1 MTGRDPMEYA
11 WWLAS
16 RASGIVALALISL
29 SVMLGLAM
37 AGRVSREPK
46 LRKAMIAVHE
56 HAALAALIAIAVHG
70 ITLLGDKW
78 LDPGVL
84 GILVPFQMDHEPLY
98 TGLGI
103 LGGYL
108 AAALG
113 LSFYARRRIGT
124 KRWRSLHKATIL
136 VYVLSVLHT
145 LGAGSDA
152 GTPWLRAQ
160 IVLTGAPILFLFVMR
175 VMPAA
180 KTGAAARPVGAVS
193 GGASAAPRGSAPSP
207 APHSARSRPSR
218 SA

>member
-1 MTGRDPMEYA
+1 MTGRDPMDYA

-16 RASGIVALALISL
+16 RASGLVALALITL
-29 SVMLGLAM
+29 SVTLGLAM
-37 AGRVSREPK
+37 AGRVSREPR
-46 LRKAMIAVHE
+46 LRRALLSIHE
-56 HAALAALIAIAVHG
+56 HAALGGLIAIAVHG
-70 ITLLGDKW
+70 ITLLGDRW
-78 LDPGVL
+78 LHPGPL
-84 GILVPFQMDHEPLY
+84 GIAVPFVMDHEPLW

-103 LGGYL
+103 LAGYL

-113 LSFYARRRIGT
+113 LSFYARRRIGA

-152 GTPWLRAQ
+152 GTLWLRAQ
-160 IVLTGAPILFLFVMR
+160 IVLTGAPIVFLFVMR
-175 VMPAA
+175 AL
-180 KTGAAARPVGAVS
+180 S
-193 GGASAAPRGSAPSP
+193 GGASAVRRGSAPSP

>member
-29 SVMLGLAM
+29 SVILGLAM
-37 AGRVSREPK
+37 AGRVSRDPK
-46 LRKAMIAVHE
+46 LRRTMIAVHE
-56 HAALAALIAIAVHG
+56 QAALAALIAIAVHA
-70 ITLLGDKW
+70 ITLLGDKF
-78 LDPGVL
+78 LDPGPV
-84 GILVPFQMDHEPLY
+84 GILVPFQLDHAPFY

-103 LGGYL
+103 IGAYL

-113 LSFYARRRIGT
+113 LSFYFRRRIGT
-124 KRWRSLHKATIL
+124 KRWRSLHRATIL
-136 VYVLSVLHT
+136 VYVLAVVHT

-160 IVLTGAPILFLFVMR
+160 LVLSGAPVLFLFVMR
-175 VMPAA
+175 VLPQAP
-180 KTGAAARPVGAVS
+180 RV
-193 GGASAAPRGSAPSP
+193 SAAGSAGRPGSAPSP
-207 APHSARSRPSR
+207 APRSARSQPSR

>member
-1 MTGRDPMEYA
+1 
-11 WWLAS
+11 
-16 RASGIVALALISL
+16 
-29 SVMLGLAM
+29 
-37 AGRVSREPK
+37 
-46 LRKAMIAVHE
+46 MIAVHE

-78 LDPGVL
+78 LDPGVP
-84 GILVPFQMDHEPLY
+84 GILIPFQMEHEPLY

-136 VYVLSVLHT
+136 VYVLSVIHT

-152 GTPWLRAQ
+152 GTPWLRVQ
-160 IVLTGAPILFLFVMR
+160 LVLTGAPIVFLFVMR
-175 VMPAA
+175 VLPAA
-180 KTGAAARPVGAVS
+180 KVSAGGSAARP
-193 GGASAAPRGSAPSP
+193 GSAPSP
-207 APHSARSRPSR
+207 APRSARSQPSR

>member
-84 GILVPFQMDHEPLY
+84 AILVPFQMEHEPLY

-136 VYVLSVLHT
+136 VYVLSVIHT

-160 IVLTGAPILFLFVMR
+160 LVLTGAPIVFLFVMR
-175 VMPAA
+175 VLPAA
-180 KTGAAARPVGAVS
+180 KVSAGGSAARP
-193 GGASAAPRGSAPSP
+193 GSAPSP
-207 APHSARSRPSR
+207 APHSARSQPSR

>member
-29 SVMLGLAM
+29 SVILGLAM

-46 LRKAMIAVHE
+46 LRRAMIAVHE

-78 LDPGVL
+78 LDPGPL
-84 GILVPFQMDHEPLY
+84 GILVPFHMDHEPLW

-160 IVLTGAPILFLFVMR
+160 LVLTGAPILFLFVMR
-175 VMPAA
+175 VLPAA
-180 KTGAAARPVGAVS
+180 KKVS
-193 GGASAAPRGSAPSP
+193 GDGSAAPRGSAPSP
-207 APHSARSRPSR
+207 APHSARSQPSR

>member
-1 MTGRDPMEYA
+1 MTGRDPMEYV

-37 AGRVSREPK
+37 AGRVSREPR
-46 LRKAMIAVHE
+46 LRRAMIALHE
-56 HAALAALIAIAVHG
+56 QIALAALIAIAVHG

-78 LDPGVL
+78 LDPGVV
-84 GILVPFQMDHEPLY
+84 GILVPFQMDHAPLY

-103 LGGYL
+103 VGGYL

-113 LSFYARRRIGT
+113 LSFYARRRIGAR
-124 KRWRSLHKATIL
+124 RWRSLHKATIL
-136 VYVLSVLHT
+136 VYVLSVAHT

-152 GTPWLRAQ
+152 GTLWLRAQ
-160 IVLTGAPILFLFVMR
+160 ILLTAAPILFLFVMR
-175 VMPAA
+175 LLPAA
-180 KTGAAARPVGAVS
+180 KTVCAGGTGARP
-193 GGASAAPRGSAPSP
+193 GSAPSP
-207 APHSARSRPSR
+207 APRSARSRPSR

>member
-1 MTGRDPMEYA
+1 MSGRDPMEYG

-37 AGRVSREPK
+37 AGRVSRDPR
-46 LRKAMIAVHE
+46 LRRTMIAVHE

-70 ITLLGDKW
+70 ITLLGDRW

-84 GILVPFQMDHEPLY
+84 GILVPFRMDHAPVF

-103 LGGYL
+103 IGGYL

-113 LSFYARRRIGT
+113 LSFYARRRIGAR
-124 KRWRSLHKATIL
+124 RWRRLHRATIL
-136 VYVLSVLHT
+136 VYVLSVAHT

-152 GTPWLRAQ
+152 STPWLRAQ

-175 VMPAA
+175 VLPVTA
-180 KTGAAARPVGAVS
+180 GAGARAARP
-193 GGASAAPRGSAPSP
+193 GSAPSP
-207 APHSARSRPSR
+207 APRSARSQPSR

>member
-29 SVMLGLAM
+29 SVILGLAM
-37 AGRVSREPK
+37 AGRVSRDPK
-46 LRKAMIAVHE
+46 LRRAMIAVHE

-78 LDPGVL
+78 LDPGPL
-84 GILVPFQMDHEPLY
+84 GILVPFHMDHEPLW

-103 LGGYL
+103 VGGYL

-113 LSFYARRRIGT
+113 LSFYARRRIGA

-136 VYVLSVLHT
+136 VYVLSVAHT

-160 IVLTGAPILFLFVMR
+160 IALTAAPILFLFVMR
-175 VMPAA
+175 VLPS
-180 KTGAAARPVGAVS
+180 GGGSAARP
-193 GGASAAPRGSAPSP
+193 GSAPSP
-207 APHSARSRPSR
+207 APHSARSQPSR

>member
-78 LDPGVL
+78 LDPGVP
-84 GILVPFQMDHEPLY
+84 GILIPFQMEHEPLY

-136 VYVLSVLHT
+136 VYVLSVIHT

-152 GTPWLRAQ
+152 GTPWLRVQ
-160 IVLTGAPILFLFVMR
+160 LVLTGAPIVFLLVMR
-175 VMPAA
+175 VLPAA
-180 KTGAAARPVGAVS
+180 KVSAGGSAARP
-193 GGASAAPRGSAPSP
+193 GSAPSP
-207 APHSARSRPSR
+207 APRSARSQPSR

>member
-1 MTGRDPMEYA
+1 VTGRDPMEYA

-16 RASGIVALALISL
+16 RASGVVALALISL
-29 SVMLGLAM
+29 SVILGLAM
-37 AGRVSREPK
+37 AGRVSRDPK
-46 LRKAMIAVHE
+46 LRRGMIAVHE

-78 LDPGVL
+78 LDPGPL
-84 GILVPFQMDHEPLY
+84 GILIPFQMDHEPLW

-103 LGGYL
+103 VGGYL

-113 LSFYARRRIGT
+113 LSFYARRRIGAR
-124 KRWRSLHKATIL
+124 RWRSLHKATIL
-136 VYVLSVLHT
+136 VYVLSVAHT

-160 IVLTGAPILFLFVMR
+160 LVLTGAPILFLFVMR
-175 VMPAA
+175 VLPAA
-180 KTGAAARPVGAVS
+180 KVSAGGSDARP
-193 GGASAAPRGSAPSP
+193 GSAPSP
-207 APHSARSRPSR
+207 VPHSGRSRPSR

>member
-84 GILVPFQMDHEPLY
+84 GILIPFQMEHEPLY

-113 LSFYARRRIGT
+113 LSFYVRRRIGAR
-124 KRWRSLHKATIL
+124 RWRSLHKATIL
-136 VYVLSVLHT
+136 VYVLSVIHT

-160 IVLTGAPILFLFVMR
+160 LVLTGAPILFLLVMR
-175 VMPAA
+175 VLPAA
-180 KTGAAARPVGAVS
+180 KVSAGGSAARP
-193 GGASAAPRGSAPSP
+193 GSAPSP
-207 APHSARSRPSR
+207 APRSARSQPSR